1 MPPFEPRRRGGCDQ
15 EGAND
20 SAREGTTETGEPTPR
35 SAASTTQLVE
45 RVVPN
50 ALDVGPRSAPFNAL
64 GTTRSTMKSNG
75 RYAIKRALSA
85 G

>member
-1 MPPFEPRRRGGCDQ
+1 MRPFEPQLRRGCDQ
-15 EGAND
+15 EGANA
-20 SAREGTTETGEPTPR
+20 SAREGTAATVEPTSR
-35 SAASTTQLVE
+35 SMPSTTQLVE

-50 ALDVGPRSAPFNAL
+50 ALDVDPRSAPFNAL